1 MKYNVQIGYRTW
13 KEEGFEFH
21 SKHAGTVETETPDT
35 YFGILDMEGK
45 EYKSTEIRKGII
57 DLMVKELNGFMDALA
72 IIVGDVMFHG
82 MEAIEALT
90 EVADGCY
97 SPYEIAIAYNGDL
110 LD

>member
-21 SKHAGTVETETPDT
+21 SKHVGMVETETPDT
-35 YFGILDMEGK
+35 YFGVLTMEGK
-45 EYKSTEIRKGII
+45 EYTVEKIRKGII
-57 DLMVKELNGFMDALA
+57 DLMAKELNGFMDALA

-82 MEAIEALT
+82 MEAIEALV
-90 EVADGCY
+90 EVIEGY
-97 SPYEIAIAYNGDL
+97 SPYEIVIAYNGDL

>member
-1 MKYNVQIGYRTW
+1 MTYNVKVGYRTW

-21 SKHAGTVETETPDT
+21 SKHVGTVETETPDM

-45 EYKSTEIRKGII
+45 EYKSTEIRKTII
-57 DLMVKELNGFMDALA
+57 DLMAKELNGFMDALA
-72 IIVGDVMFHG
+72 IIIGDVMFHG
-82 MEAIEALT
+82 MDAVEALT
-90 EVADGCY
+90 EVADGY

>member
-21 SKHAGTVETETPDT
+21 GKHVGTVETETPDT
-35 YFGILDMEGK
+35 YFGILVIRWK

-57 DLMVKELNGFMDALA
+57 DLMSKELNGFMDALA
-72 IIVGDVMFHG
+72 IIIGDVMFHG
-82 MEAIEALT
+82 MDAIEALT
-90 EVADGCY
+90 EVADGY

>member
-21 SKHAGTVETETPDT
+21 SKHVGMVETETPDT
-35 YFGILDMEGK
+35 YFGILTMEGK
-45 EYKSTEIRKGII
+45 EYTVEKIRKGII
-57 DLMVKELNGFMDALA
+57 DLMIKELNGFMDALA
-72 IIVGDVMFHG
+72 IIIGDVMFHG
-82 MEAIEALT
+82 MDAIEALS
-90 EVADGCY
+90 EVADGS